1 MVGAM
6 GSALP
11 NCSHGSHFS
20 LSFAKTV
27 SGMKAFEI
35 SNIQQQQTGVA
46 SGRSGSNN
54 ITWGK
59 KALVEEFSAC
69 LQLIDYASAR
79 SFDEGQVWNKSGA
92 GVHVRLKNPT
102 LTGLILALK
111 TQNFGISAER

>member
-1 MVGAM
+1 M

-35 SNIQQQQTGVA
+35 SNTQQQQTGVA